1 MQWYRRGN
9 RDLPWRRTDD
19 PWAIWVSEIM
29 LQQTQVKTVIPYYT
43 SFLNRFPDI
52 NTMASA
58 SLDEVIKAWE
68 GLGYY
73 ARVRN
78 LHKASRLL
86 SETGSTVPS
95 DPQRFRELPG
105 VGEYVCAAVQSIA
118 FGHPLAAVDGN
129 VKRVIAR
136 LFGIRESIDRAPTV
150 RIIRSYTENILD
162 HHDPGTFTQALM
174 ELGAVVCRPRHPECS
189 LCPLE
194 AICVAKRDRCQESLP
209 VRSAKKAV
217 PSYQVAIGV
226 VEDGD
231 HVLITRRPPEGLL
244 GGLWEFPGGK
254 IENNETP
261 EQACVREIAEE
272 VSLDVDVIEF
282 VTRVRHAYTHFKVEL
297 DVFLC
302 RYKGGKVSLNSATD
316 YRWITRDEFQ
326 QYAFPKANHKF
337 IPFLLDD
344 AGEARK

>member
-1 MQWYRRGN
+1 MQWYRHGN

-43 SFLNRFPDI
+43 SFLDRFPDI
-52 NTMASA
+52 NTMARA

-78 LHKASRLL
+78 LHKATQLL
-86 SETGSTVPS
+86 AQTNSPVPS
-95 DPQRFRELPG
+95 DPLLFRELPG

-118 FGHPLAAVDGN
+118 FGHPMAAVDGN

-136 LFGIRESIDRAPTV
+136 LFGIRESIDRAATA
-150 RIIRSYTENILD
+150 RMIRAYTEDILD
-162 HHDPGTFTQALM
+162 PQDPGTFTQALM
-174 ELGAVVCRPRHPECS
+174 ELGAVVCRPNHPDCAE
-189 LCPLE
+189 CPLE
-194 AICVAKRDRCQESLP
+194 SSCVAKREQCQDSLP
-209 VRSAKKAV
+209 VRAPRKAV
-217 PSYQVAIGV
+217 PSYQVAVGV

-231 HVLITRRPPEGLL
+231 RMLITRRPPEGLL

-254 IENNETP
+254 IEKDETP

-272 VSLDVDVIEF
+272 VSLDVDVVEF

-302 RYKGGKVSLNSATD
+302 RYKGGKVALNSATD
-316 YRWITRDEFQ
+316 YRWITREEFE

-344 AGEARK
+344 ARDPSK